1 MASAVVHSLFD
12 APPRTEREQ
21 LLNTLLGQLD
31 GMVYRR
37 RDDEFWTME
46 FVSEGCHALSGYRPE
61 ELLMNGRV
69 SYEEVTHPEDR
80 GRVRE
85 EIRTAIAQRRPFDIE
100 YRICRADG
108 EVRWVWDRGAA
119 VLAPDGK
126 LMAMQG
132 FVRDITRRR
141 ENEQALR
148 DAEARY
154 RGIFESV
161 SDGIYQTTREGRY
174 LRANSELARIF
185 GYDSAAEL
193 VMAVSDIGR
202 ELYVDPGR
210 RDEFMRLLRERG
222 MVKNF
227 ESQVYRR
234 DKSVIWISE
243 NAREMYGPGGAFLH
257 YEGTVEDITER
268 KSYEGRVAHQA
279 THDMLTGLPNRALL
293 TDRIEQAVRFAA
305 REGTNIAVAFVDL
318 DHFKFINDSV
328 GHQVGDAL
336 LQKIAERLR
345 GCMRQSDTVARVGGD
360 EFVLLLPLVRNGGD
374 TVLQAVQRVLAAVS
388 ERCEVEGREFLLSC
402 SVGVSLFPK
411 DGTDADT
418 LLRHADSAM
427 TQAKQN
433 GRNNFQFFTREL
445 NQSLVERVDMEQQL
459 RGAIRDGLFE
469 LHYQPKIRVSDQA
482 VSGVEALIRWNAP
495 HRGLVSP
502 ARFIPIAEETGMIER
517 IGEWVLETACRQ
529 IREWSLRGCAVV
541 PVSVNVSPRQ
551 FRETQLARIVESI
564 LMRTSVAPERLEI
577 EITESCLAHDPQRF
591 LATLH
596 SLKSLGVS
604 IAIDDFGAGYSSMS
618 YLKSLPVDRL
628 KIDQSFVAG
637 LTLNAKD
644 DAILKAI
651 VSLAHNLGLS
661 VVAEGVETQ
670 AQWEYLREIG
680 CDEIQGFFF
689 SMPLPAAS
697 LVRLLG
703 R

>member
-1 MASAVVHSLFD
+1 MASAVIHSLFD

-21 LLNTLLGQLD
+21 LLNTLLGQLE
-31 GMVYRR
+31 GMVYRC

-46 FVSEGCHALSGYRPE
+46 FVSEGCHALTGYRPE

-85 EIRTAIAQRRPFDIE
+85 EIHAAIAQRRPFDIE
-100 YRICRADG
+100 YRICRADRA
-108 EVRWVWDRGAA
+108 VRWVWERGAA
-119 VLAPDGK
+119 VFAPDGK
-126 LMAMQG
+126 LMAIQG
-132 FVRDITRRR
+132 FVQDITRRR
-141 ENEQALR
+141 ESEQALR

-154 RGIFESV
+154 RSIFENVTNGIF
-161 SDGIYQTTREGRY
+161 QTTREGRY
-174 LRANSELARIF
+174 LRANSELARIY
-185 GYDSAAEL
+185 GYDSPEELIAAF
-193 VMAVSDIGR
+193 SDIGR
-202 ELYVDPGR
+202 QLYVDPGR
-210 RDEFMRLLRERG
+210 RDEFVRLMREG
-222 MVKNF
+222 KAVKDF
-227 ESQVYRR
+227 ESQIYRR
-234 DKSVIWISE
+234 DGSVIWISE
-243 NAREMYGPGGAFLH
+243 SAREVGAPDGTFLH

-268 KSYEGRVAHQA
+268 KSYESRIAHQA
-279 THDMLTGLPNRALL
+279 THDLLTGLPNRALL
-293 TDRIEQAVRFAA
+293 MDRIEQAVRFAA
-305 REGTNIAVAFVDL
+305 REGTNVAVAFVDL
-318 DHFKFINDSV
+318 DHFKYINDSV
-328 GHQVGDAL
+328 GHQAGDAL
-336 LQKIAERLR
+336 IRKMAERLR
-345 GCMRQSDTVARVGGD
+345 GSMRDTDTVARLGGD
-360 EFVLLLPLVRNGGD
+360 EFVLLLPLVRNAGD
-374 TVLQAVQRVLAAVS
+374 TVMQAMQRVLAAVS
-388 ERCEVEGREFLLSC
+388 ERCDVEGREFLVSC
-402 SVGVSLFPK
+402 SIGVSLFPK
-411 DGTDADT
+411 DGADADT
-418 LLRHADSAM
+418 LLKHADSAM
-427 TQAKQN
+427 YQAKQS
-433 GRNNFQFFTREL
+433 GRNNFQFFTREM
-445 NQSLVERVDMEQQL
+445 NQSLVERGDIEQQL
-459 RGAIRDGLFE
+459 RGAIKDGLFE

-564 LMRTSVAPERLEI
+564 LVRTSVAPERLEI

-596 SLKSLGVS
+596 SLKALGVS

-637 LTLNAKD
+637 LTSNAKD
-644 DAILKAI
+644 DAIFKAI

-689 SMPLPAAS
+689 SMPLPAAG